1 MTEMILFCYLLG
13 TANNSIAVGLHKM
26 GFANFVS
33 QVTGRTADAEH
44 CVSSSSTPE
53 SPSFSARIVFVVLK
67 KKKKKV
73 GGILL

>member
-1 MTEMILFCYLLG
+1 MTEMIPFCYLLG
-13 TANNSIAVGLHKM
+13 TANNFTAVGLHKM

-53 SPSFSARIVFVVLK
+53 SLSSARIVFVAFVFF
-67 KKKKKV
+67 
-73 GGILL
+73 